1 MLKSMQF
8 NKSRRN
14 AVGEL
19 PVQCMVAKI
28 LTSNCCSSESA
39 SLTFDPVGGQVS
51 QSFHVNAFT
60 LY

>member
-1 MLKSMQF
+1 MLKSMQLK
-8 NKSRRN
+8 KSRCN

-39 SLTFDPVGGQVS
+39 SLTFDPVGQVS